1 MTYKQ
6 GSIHMDIV
14 TKDKATYDLT
24 IEYMRQNNKMKI
36 SPEISLKTRIKEF
49 KEVYYKIR
57 KYLD

>member
-1 MTYKQ
+1 
-6 GSIHMDIV
+6 MDIV

>member
-6 GSIHMDIV
+6 GGIHMDIV
-14 TKDKATYDLT
+14 TKDKTTYDLA

-36 SPEISLKTRIKEF
+36 SPEISLETRIKEF
-49 KEVYYKIR
+49 KEVYNKIR